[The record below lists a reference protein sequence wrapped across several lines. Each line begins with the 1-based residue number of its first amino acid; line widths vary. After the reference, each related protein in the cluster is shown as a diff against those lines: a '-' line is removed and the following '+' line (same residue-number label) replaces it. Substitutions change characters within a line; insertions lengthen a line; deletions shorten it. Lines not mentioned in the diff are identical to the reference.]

1 MSAAYGVKSD
11 PPIDPSELELVE
23 DPRGGTRLKLRV
35 KAGARQNSV
44 AGSHA
49 GALKVS
55 VTAAPERGKANK
67 AVLELL
73 GRRLGLAP
81 SSLELTAGHASP
93 GKTVRV
99 PLSARELSRRLAG

>member
-1 MSAAYGVKSD
+1 LSAAYGVKSD
-11 PPIDPSELELVE
+11 PSIDPSELELVE

-73 GRRLGLAP
+73 GR
-81 SSLELTAGHASP
+81 LELTAGHASP